1 MAPVSSVLAWKNPW
15 TEEAGGLVHGV
26 AKSQTLLST
35 NISSSFSRPPMA
47 SLSEVQA
54 F

>member
-1 MAPVSSVLAWKNPW
+1 MGPVSSVLAWKNPW

-26 AKSQTLLST
+26 AKSRTLLST
-35 NISSSFSRPPMA
+35 SISSSSRPPMA
-47 SLSEVQA
+47 NLSEVQA